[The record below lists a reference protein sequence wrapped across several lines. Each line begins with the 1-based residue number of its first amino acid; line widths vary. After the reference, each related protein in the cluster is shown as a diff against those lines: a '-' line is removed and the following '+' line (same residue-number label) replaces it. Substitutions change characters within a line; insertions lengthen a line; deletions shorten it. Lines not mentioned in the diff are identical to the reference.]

1 MLRRFIFTLALL
13 LGFGL
18 AMPGYAETV
27 DVPVPEE
34 EKENFSVTLPG
45 RGMTMEAVEERFG
58 APEERH
64 EQVGTPPITRWIYKT
79 FTVYFEDKYVIHAV
93 FHTPK

>member
-1 MLRRFIFTLALL
+1 MRRSPLFAFAFL

-27 DVPVPEE
+27 AVPEPEE

-45 RGMTMEAVEERFG
+45 RGMSMEAVEERFG
-58 APEERH
+58 DPEERH
-64 EQVGTPPITRWIYKT
+64 NRVGTPPITRWVYKS
-79 FTVYFEDKYVIHAV
+79 FTVYFEDTYVIHAV